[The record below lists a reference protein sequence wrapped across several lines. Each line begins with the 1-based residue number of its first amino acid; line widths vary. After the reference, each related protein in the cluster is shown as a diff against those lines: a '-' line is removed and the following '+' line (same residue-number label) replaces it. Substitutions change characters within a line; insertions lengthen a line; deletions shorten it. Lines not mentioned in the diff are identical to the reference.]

1 MTTRRA
7 QHHEEMR
14 QAIRVAVTMAAVL
27 ALLGAIAVARTWALS
42 MAAVLLVMAALIEVI
57 RMEEG
62 EAEPEL
68 EQVADASRPVEA
80 SPTVPPPRVAPLPPA
95 LPARPDDGRVLVTF
109 RLPACIEAGGA
120 SVVGE
125 FNDWSATADPMARE
139 AGGFTASLLLD
150 PGRTY
155 RYRYLLDGDRWEN
168 DWSADA
174 YVPNQFGGD
183 DSLLDLT
190 GEPLAAPEGAEHST
204 ASGELVA

>member
-1 MTTRRA
+1 
-7 QHHEEMR
+7 
-14 QAIRVAVTMAAVL
+14 
-27 ALLGAIAVARTWALS
+27 

-57 RMEEG
+57 RMEDG
-62 EAEPEL
+62 QDEAEPEL
-68 EQVADASRPVEA
+68 EHLADARRLA
-80 SPTVPPPRVAPLPPA
+80 ATHATAPLPPA

-109 RLPACIEAGGA
+109 RLPGCIEAGGA

-139 AGGFTASLLLD
+139 AGGFTATLLLE

-190 GEPLAAPEGAEHST
+190 GEPLAALEGAEHST